1 MVGDFDGD
9 LYFITGHAGVVD
21 AIRRERDSSMTI
33 FQNSEREDT
42 RLGSDEKN
50 TVSSPT
56 PSGFKSIFHIHIH
69 TDTHTYTY
77 THTNPKTLTF
87 NL

>member
-42 RLGSDEKN
+42 RPVSDEK
-50 TVSSPT
+50 TIAESRI
-56 PSGFKSIFHIHIH
+56 SI
-69 TDTHTYTY
+69 
-77 THTNPKTLTF
+77 L
-87 NL
+87 